1 MDLLFDKYCPHM
13 NTTSTGFE
21 TTTRMNILH
30 IAGKLDPRLGG
41 VAQAIRTIV
50 SGLDKLGF
58 YNEVVSLDNPQAP
71 FLKESPFVIHTPG
84 EGQSAWYYSS
94 GLKPWLK
101 INYIRFDIVIV
112 HGLWQYHGYAL
123 QRLFRQLKKRIT
135 RLPAVYVM
143 PHGMLDPWF
152 QAVRGRRVKAIR
164 NWCYW
169 KLIEKKLVNGAD
181 GILFTSLEEQT
192 LASQPFRPYKPKH
205 TAVVGLGVQGPP
217 LFTENMQK
225 AFLNRCPEVMN
236 RNYLLFLGRID
247 EKKGVDLLLEAY
259 DKIAVDYSVDNAS
272 ENYQFPMLII
282 AGPGLDTPYGK
293 KIKKII
299 ATSRLLKFLVAFPG
313 MLSGDAKWGAFYC
326 ADAFVLASH
335 QENFGMALV
344 EALACGTPV
353 LISNKVNIW
362 REVVETQGGLAEDD
376 TAAGTLSLLNR
387 WMTMRPEQQR
397 LMGVRAK
404 QCYESQFSVE
414 MATKR
419 MLRALGIDHKPAKQP
434 SNIPI

>member
-1 MDLLFDKYCPHM
+1 MIA
-13 NTTSTGFE
+13 SGFT

-50 SGLDKLGF
+50 CGLEELGF
-58 YNEVVSLDNPQAP
+58 YNEVVTLDNPQAP
-71 FLKESPFVIHTPG
+71 FLKEEPFVIHTPG
-84 EGQSAWYYSS
+84 EGRSAWYYSRDF
-94 GLKPWLK
+94 KPWLQL
-101 INYIRFDIVIV
+101 NCIRFDIVIV
-112 HGLWQYHGYAL
+112 HGLWQYHGFAL
-123 QRLFRQLKKRIT
+123 QQLFRQLKKRMT

-152 QAVRGRRVKAIR
+152 QAVQGRRLKAIR

-169 KLIEKKLVNGAD
+169 KLIEKKLVNGAN
-181 GILFTSLEEQT
+181 GLLFTSLEEQT
-192 LASQPFRPYKPKH
+192 QASLPFRPYTPKH
-205 TAVVGLGVQGPP
+205 TAVVGLGVQEPA
-217 LFTENMQK
+217 LFTESMQK

-247 EKKGVDLLLEAY
+247 EKKGVDLMLEAY
-259 DKIAVDYSVDNAS
+259 DKIAVDYAA
-272 ENYQFPMLII
+272 EPAAGNYPFPMLVI

-299 ATSRLLKFLVAFPG
+299 ANSKLLKFLVAFPG
-313 MLSGDAKWGAFYC
+313 MLKGDAKWGAFYC
-326 ADAFVLASH
+326 ADAFILPSH

-344 EALACGTPV
+344 EALACGKPA

-362 REVVETQGGLAEDD
+362 REVTEMQGGLAEDD
-376 TAAGTLSLLNR
+376 TAAGTVSLLNR
-387 WMTMRPEQQR
+387 WMTLRPEQQK
-397 LMGVRAK
+397 LMAVRAK
-404 QCYESQFSVE
+404 QCYESRFSVE

-434 SNIPI
+434 ANTRL

>member
-1 MDLLFDKYCPHM
+1 MFDKYCSNNM

-30 IAGKLDPRLGG
+30 LAGKLDPRLGG
-41 VAQAIRTIV
+41 VAQAIRTMV
-50 SGLDKLGF
+50 GGLEELGF
-58 YNEVVSLDNPQAP
+58 YNEVVSLDHPQAP
-71 FLKESPFVIHTPG
+71 FLKETPFVIHTPG
-84 EGQSAWYYSS
+84 EGKSAWYYSA
-94 GLKPWLK
+94 GLKPWLQ
-101 INYIRFDIVIV
+101 INYIRFDVIIV
-112 HGLWQYHGYAL
+112 HGLWQYHGFAL
-123 QRLFRQLKKRIT
+123 QRLLRQLKKRLT

-152 QAVRGRRVKAIR
+152 QVVKGRRIKAIR

-192 LASQPFRPYKPKH
+192 LASRPFRPYTPKH

-247 EKKGVDLLLEAY
+247 EKKGIDLLLEAY
-259 DKIAVDYSVDNAS
+259 HKMAVDYSNDNAP

-293 KIKKII
+293 KIKKLI
-299 ATSRLLKFLVAFPG
+299 AASSLLTYLVALPG
-313 MLSGDAKWGAFYC
+313 MLSGDARWGAFYC
-326 ADAFVLASH
+326 ADAFVLCSH

-344 EALACGTPV
+344 EALACGTPA

-362 REVVETQGGLAEDD
+362 REVVETQGGLAEED
-376 TAAGTLSLLNR
+376 TATGTLLLLNR
-387 WMTMRPEQQR
+387 WMTLRPEQQQ

-404 QCYESQFSVE
+404 QCYERQFSVE
-414 MATKR
+414 MATRR
-419 MLRALGIDHKPAKQP
+419 MLRALGIEHKPAAQP
-434 SNIPI
+434 FNLPI

>member
-1 MDLLFDKYCPHM
+1 MDLLFD
-13 NTTSTGFE
+13 NFE

-41 VAQAIRTIV
+41 VAQAIRKRV
-50 SGLDKLGF
+50 SGLEELGF

-71 FLKESPFVIHTPG
+71 FLKETPFVIHTPG

-94 GLKPWLK
+94 KLKPWLK

-112 HGLWQYHGYAL
+112 HGLWQFHGYIL
-123 QRLFRQLKKRIT
+123 QRLLRQMKKRIT

-152 QAVRGRRVKAIR
+152 QAVQGRRLKAIR

-192 LASQPFRPYKPKH
+192 QASLPFRPYKPKR
-205 TAVVGLGVQGPP
+205 TAVVGLGVQEPP

-259 DKIAVDYSVDNAS
+259 DKIAVDYATEYAT
-272 ENYQFPMLII
+272 ENYQFPMLVI

-293 KIKKII
+293 KVKRMI
-299 ATSRLLKFLVAFPG
+299 ANSRLLKFLVAFPE
-313 MLSGDAKWGAFYC
+313 MLHGDAKWGAFYC
-326 ADAFVLASH
+326 ADAFILPSH

-344 EALACGTPV
+344 EALACGKPA

-362 REVVETQGGLAEDD
+362 REVIEMQGGLAEAD

-387 WMTMRPEQQR
+387 WMTLRPEQQR
-397 LMGVRAK
+397 LMAVRAK
-404 QCYESQFSVE
+404 QCYERQFSVE

-434 SNIPI
+434 SNILL